1 MATFSR
7 GLIQGLINPSYSQNL
22 RDVGML
28 AGSAP
33 GRRRQRERQANRL
46 ERAMDITGRGI
57 ASAQAG
63 DTSALSAQMEQ
74 LRELIKD
81 PNMPIEEKQLYI
93 KEIRALQGM
102 MPGAQKIQTSNSA
115 TALMR
120 IDSELEDE
128 SKLRERID
136 KGYAEQGMAPIT
148 DAAFKAMTDS
158 LKTQQKRLLEN
169 PDVGAE
175 YRGLKIEKNRQ
186 DTELQVLEAS
196 EWLNQNG
203 PDIRE
208 AIKSG
213 NQDVLD
219 GLLEKVPP
227 QYDREVQTFISA
239 EISNQERLDAFRE
252 NSIAKNK
259 APVNVDFQDEIDR
272 IKEAGFD
279 VKGLSAA
286 NATYKDFL
294 KENWNGKTWTSAA
307 AKVDAAR
314 MEENILRIIEDRDSL
329 AVETDF
335 RSARARAAQDDA
347 IVREAEINVRTF
359 RPSDSSVRS
368 RANALASER
377 DLVRP
382 GEDIGDLDGPTRA
395 GLLRDA
401 EQELI
406 EENTRTQARVIRD
419 IDVSRT
425 PEGVMRPIT
434 EEQVATLSRFKPEE
448 QREIMEEYA
457 RSDGM
462 DSIDEIIEDLQEFGD
477 IGEPSTEK
485 EVDEPEDRTL
495 SGRMA
500 RDFERLMEPAS
511 EFMGKIEGRYEGY
524 RERMARRQAGR
535 AE

>member
-1 MATFSR
+1 MARFSR
-7 GLIQGLINPSYSQNL
+7 GLLQSLANPSYGQNL
-22 RDVGML
+22 FTLGQQ
-28 AGSAP
+28 AGSAEAM
-33 GRRRQRERQANRL
+33 GRERERQSNRL
-46 ERAMDITGRGI
+46 ERAMDITGKGI

-63 DTSALSAQMEQ
+63 DTSALSAQMGQ

-93 KEIRALQGM
+93 QELRALQGM
-102 MPGAQKIQTSNSA
+102 MPRARQTATSNSA

-120 IDSELEDE
+120 IDDELQDE
-128 SKLRERID
+128 VALRKKIND
-136 KGYAEQGMAPIT
+136 GYAKRGMAPIT
-148 DAAFKAMTDS
+148 DAAFKSVTDS

-169 PDVGAE
+169 PNVGAE
-175 YRGLKIEKNRQ
+175 YKSLRIEKNRQ
-186 DTELQVLEAS
+186 DAELQVLEAS

-203 PDIRE
+203 PGIRE

-219 GLLEKVPP
+219 GLLKNVPP

-239 EISNQERLDAFRE
+239 EISNQERLEALRE

-279 VKGLSAA
+279 VEGLSAA
-286 NATYKDFL
+286 NAKYKEFL

-347 IVREAEINVRTF
+347 IIKEAEINVRTF
-359 RPSDSSVRS
+359 RPSDSNVRS

-382 GEDIGDLDGPTRA
+382 GEDIGDLDGPERA
-395 GLLRDA
+395 RLLRDA
-401 EQELI
+401 EEQLI

-425 PEGVMRPIT
+425 PEGVMRPVTKDQAVLVSRFT
-434 EEQVATLSRFKPEE
+434 EEDQK
-448 QREIMEEYA
+448 EILREYA
-457 RSDGM
+457 RSNGM
-462 DSIDEIIEDLQEFGD
+462 DSIDEIIEDLQDFGD
-477 IGEPSTEK
+477 IGEPSPEK
-485 EVDEPEDRTL
+485 TPDDR
-495 SGRMA
+495 
-500 RDFERLMEPAS
+500 PAS
-511 EFMGKIEGRYEGY
+511 S
-524 RERMARRQAGR
+524 RRGGANEIFRFTLPEKTANILRGFGVGVSDSD
-535 AE
+535 ED

>member
-1 MATFSR
+1 MARFSQGLFR
-7 GLIQGLINPSYSQNL
+7 GLASPSFASSLGALGEQI
-22 RDVGML
+22 
-28 AGSAP
+28 GSAQAM
-33 GRRRQRERQANRL
+33 GRERERQSNRL
-46 ERAMDITGRGI
+46 NTALDATTRGV
-57 ASAQAG
+57 ASAQLG
-63 DTSALSAQMEQ
+63 DTTALTSQMGQ
-74 LRELIKD
+74 LRELLKD
-81 PNMPIEEKQLYI
+81 PNMPIEERRLYI
-93 KEIRALQGM
+93 QELRALQAM

-136 KGYAEQGMAPIT
+136 KGYAERGMAPIT

-203 PDIRE
+203 SGIRE

-213 NQDVLD
+213 DQDQLD
-219 GLLEKVPP
+219 GLLKNVPP
-227 QYDREVQTFISA
+227 QYDREVQTFVAA

-272 IKEAGFD
+272 LSEAGFNTEA
-279 VKGLSAA
+279 LSAL
-286 NATYKDFL
+286 NSRYKQFL
-294 KENWNGKTWTSAA
+294 EDNWNGKEWTTGSRL
-307 AKVDAAR
+307 DAAR
-314 MEENILRIIEDRDSL
+314 MEDRILSIIARQDQI
-329 AVETDF
+329 AVESDF
-335 RSARARAAQDDA
+335 RASRERAAQDDA

-382 GEDIGDLDGPTRA
+382 GEDIGDLDGPQRA

-406 EENTRTQARVIRD
+406 EENTRTQALVIRD

-434 EEQVATLSRFKPEE
+434 EEQAATLSRFKPEE
-448 QREIMEEYA
+448 QQEIMEEYA

-477 IGEPSTEK
+477 IGEPSAQE
-485 EVDEPEDRTL
+485 EDDEPPAPTRTIRSK
-495 SGRMA
+495 SGRA
-500 RDFERLMEPAS
+500 SRGFETP
-511 EFMGKIEGRYEGY
+511 EFVRAITGDLPTRGSSR
-524 RERMARRQAGR
+524 AGR
-535 AE
+535 P